1 MISFVIKFIT
11 IVFVIVS
18 VCTFEKK
25 KSIIERIFK
34 AIKNAY
40 YELVNQQGP
49 ILKFLLKFVGIML
62 LMVFY
67 LISFQKCCL
76 LDGRTVSIKS
86 IAISV
91 LIWIITLLIMYFGF
105 GCVLAIFSKT
115 VELIGDVKDRKIG
128 IKMMCSFLLL
138 TLLAFFSFIAEKEM
152 RDNLFFLFVGLVSCY
167 ILNIQILIKI
177 VKNPF
182 CIIEDKNKQESK
194 NRVLILFTSL
204 LIVLMIILN
213 MYLLVLWT
221 YFSFDGAYNCSSGSI
236 SKWNLLYYTIIS
248 FTTIGYGDI
257 CPTTVESQAVAILIS
272 ITSVICLIIFVSSL
286 LSAKNDILG
295 NKEKEE

>member
-34 AIKNAY
+34 VIKNVY

-76 LDGRTVSIKS
+76 LDGRTVSIKN

-91 LIWIITLLIMYFGF
+91 LIWIITSLIMYFGF

-138 TLLAFFSFIAEKEM
+138 TLLAFFH
-152 RDNLFFLFVGLVSCY
+152 
-167 ILNIQILIKI
+167 
-177 VKNPF
+177 
-182 CIIEDKNKQESK
+182 
-194 NRVLILFTSL
+194 SL
-204 LIVLMIILN
+204 LKKKCEII
-213 MYLLVLWT
+213 
-221 YFSFDGAYNCSSGSI
+221 YFS
-236 SKWNLLYYTIIS
+236 
-248 FTTIGYGDI
+248 
-257 CPTTVESQAVAILIS
+257 
-272 ITSVICLIIFVSSL
+272 SL
-286 LSAKNDILG
+286 
-295 NKEKEE
+295 